1 MSSSVSH
8 VAFVPDHPRVSV
20 TTLGR
25 VRVRIGEDTCVI
37 LSQEHASSLLQD
49 LESALIRLVVREQK
63 YELPLA
69 E

>member
-8 VAFVPDHPRVSV
+8 VAFVSENPKVS
-20 TTLGR
+20 TTTVGR
-25 VRVRIGEDTCVI
+25 VRVRIGDDTCVI
-37 LSQEHASSLLQD
+37 LSQEHASSLMQD
-49 LESALIRLVVREQK
+49 LESALIRLAVRDQK